1 MIVFNGSVAHGGAAY
16 DKDNIRVFWKV
27 VPESLKQ
34 EILGFSTEELE
45 YLALPC
51 NHNKLDAPGASESA
65 TETDSPVL
73 SSANEESDEEYFPTQ
88 SRKRRKRKR

>member
-1 MIVFNGSVAHGGAAY
+1 MVVLDGSVAHGGAAY

-27 VPESLKQ
+27 VPDSLKR

-51 NHNKLDAPGASESA
+51 NHNSLDAPGASESA
-65 TETDSPVL
+65 TESDSPVL
-73 SSANEESDEEYFPTQ
+73 SSANEESEEEYLPP

>member
-27 VPESLKQ
+27 VPERLKK

-51 NHNKLDAPGASESA
+51 DHNKIDAPGASESV
-65 TETDSPVL
+65 TESDSPVL
-73 SSANEESDEEYFPTQ
+73 SSANEESEEEYFPPKP
-88 SRKRRKRKR
+88 RKRRKRKR